1 MRLKYLE
8 QLTHWPRPQTCSL
21 HQLTFHRVECWQIW
35 CRAKLHKCSYAP
47 KFKISGQKCSCMFLS
62 HIYIIYDKQ
71 YHMSSE
77 SNCPEYN
84 ECEFKQ
90 LLSKQV
96 NIVLYCKNN
105 LVCFCSVLLT
115 KILPTAPQQNCFASP
130 SNTAVFLNEST
141 FWTNRVNE
149 WLIKTFIFTSGSFSL
164 LFRV

>member
-1 MRLKYLE
+1 MLLY
-8 QLTHWPRPQTCSL
+8 
-21 HQLTFHRVECWQIW
+21 V
-35 CRAKLHKCSYAP
+35 
-47 KFKISGQKCSCMFLS
+47 FLS

-130 SNTAVFLNEST
+130 SNTAVFSEWIHVLNKSS
-141 FWTNRVNE
+141 E
-149 WLIKTFIFTSGSFSL
+149 WMTHKDIYLHQPAVLVYYLEYSFIFKKGKN
-164 LFRV
+164 